1 VTVMKAPIGF
11 LHLQDA
17 AAMLGRKI
25 SGSNWHT
32 IAECEAASLVS
43 FIIVNPAAA
52 ELVVHEDPDIDRVIT
67 MLAEHCEAGEIA
79 TAYRSD
85 TGGVDD
91 LDRSYWRLPHWRNYF
106 ITGMVDVD
114 LPRFVPSYTLGI
126 AAIPS
131 INILAGYERCTR
143 EIFVRRRDVER
154 FIATLKPADNEL
166 GEVPAPIKSEGGRPT
181 DRDRVIA
188 EAGRRI
194 RERQALP
201 GTLTEFADQL
211 KKWLDKQPDARR
223 GTKTGEVMAAATIED
238 HVRPIWGAYR
248 AKEQ

>member
-1 VTVMKAPIGF
+1 
-11 LHLQDA
+11 
-17 AAMLGRKI
+17 MLGRKI
-25 SGSNWHT
+25 SRSNWHT
-32 IAECEAASLVS
+32 LTESEAALLVPL
-43 FIIVNPAAA
+43 IIVDPAAA
-52 ELVVHEDPDIDRVIT
+52 ELVAHEDPDIDGVLT
-67 MLAEHCEAGEIA
+67 MLAERCEAGEIA
-79 TAYRSD
+79 AAYRSD
-85 TGGVDD
+85 TGGADD
-91 LDRSYWRLPHWRNYF
+91 LDASVWRLPDWRNYF

-114 LPRFVPSYTLGI
+114 LPRYTPLSPGFVHF
-126 AAIPS
+126 
-131 INILAGYERCTR
+131 AGYERCTR
-143 EIFVRRRDVER
+143 EIFARRRDVER